1 MIEFGE
7 VDGIKPSGEE
17 IPMKKKLLAIGLTTV
32 CVLSVLVTAGHRSA
46 FGGDSIT
53 VQQVEAFA
61 YVCLQQK
68 GPFDKIQ
75 EAVGS
80 LIQEMQAQN
89 VVPGGPL
96 MGVYFNSPDQVKPED
111 LQWEIGFPV
120 TSQALI
126 QPPLQKK
133 EWNFIQV
140 VVSLHQGPY
149 EKTGETIQKMM
160 EWMEANDYAPAGPF
174 LERYMD
180 MNPEE
185 LKPEELKTEVWIP
198 CQKKTS

>member
-1 MIEFGE
+1 
-7 VDGIKPSGEE
+7 
-17 IPMKKKLLAIGLTTV
+17 MKKRLLAIGLASV
-32 CVLSVLVTAGHRSA
+32 CVLSILVSAERRAA
-46 FGGDSIT
+46 FGGDAIT

-61 YVCLQQK
+61 YVYLQQK

-75 EAVGS
+75 EAIGS
-80 LIQEMQAQN
+80 LIQEMKAQN
-89 VVPGGPL
+89 VVPGGAL
-96 MGVYFNSPDQVKPED
+96 IGIYFNSPDQVKPED

-160 EWMEANDYAPAGPF
+160 EWMEANGYAPAGPF
-174 LERYMD
+174 LERYLD

-198 CQKKTS
+198 CQKKSG

>member
-1 MIEFGE
+1 MIKHSSAI
-7 VDGIKPSGEE
+7 V
-17 IPMKKKLLAIGLTTV
+17 LAAV
-32 CVLSVLVTAGHRSA
+32 CVLSIAVSAGHRATLSSE
-46 FGGDSIT
+46 SIT

-61 YVCLQQK
+61 YVCTQQK

-75 EAVGS
+75 EAIGG
-80 LIQEMQAQN
+80 LMQEMRAQN
-89 VVPGGPL
+89 VIPAGP
-96 MGVYFNSPDQVKPED
+96 MIGIYFNSPAQVKPED

-120 TSQALI
+120 TSQALV
-126 QPPLQKK
+126 QPPLEKK
-133 EWNFIQV
+133 EWNFTQV

-149 EKTGETIQKMM
+149 EKTGETIQKMI
-160 EWMEANDYAPAGPF
+160 EWMEANGYVPAGPF

-198 CQKKTS
+198 CQKKTG

>member
-1 MIEFGE
+1 MIEFDNA
-7 VDGIKPSGEE
+7 DGIKSSREE
-17 IPMKKKLLAIGLTTV
+17 IPMRKNPLAFGSAIF
-32 CVLSVLVTAGHRSA
+32 CVLSVLISADDRGA
-46 FGGDSIT
+46 FGSDSIT

-75 EAVGS
+75 EAIGS
-80 LIQEMQAQN
+80 LLQEMQAQN
-89 VVPGGPL
+89 VVPAGPL

-133 EWNFIQV
+133 EWNFTQV
-140 VVSLHQGPY
+140 VVSMHQGPY

-160 EWMEANDYAPAGPF
+160 EWMEANGYAPAGPF

-185 LKPEELKTEVWIP
+185 LKPEDLKTEVWIP
-198 CQKKTS
+198 CQKKTG

>member
-1 MIEFGE
+1 MIEFHKT
-7 VDGIKPSGEE
+7 DGVKPSGEE
-17 IPMKKKLLAIGLTTV
+17 IPMKKYLLAIGLAAV
-32 CVLSVLVTAGHRSA
+32 CVLSIGVSANHRGA

-68 GPFDKIQ
+68 GPFDKMQ
-75 EAVGS
+75 EAIGS
-80 LIQEMQAQN
+80 LIQEMRAQN
-89 VVPGGPL
+89 VVPGGP
-96 MGVYFNSPDQVKPED
+96 MIGVYFNSPAQVKPED

-126 QPPLQKK
+126 QPPLEKK
-133 EWNFIQV
+133 EWNFTQV

-149 EKTGETIQKMM
+149 EKAGETIQKMM
-160 EWMEANDYAPAGPF
+160 EWMEANGYFPAGPF

-198 CQKKTS
+198 CQKKSG

>member
-1 MIEFGE
+1 
-7 VDGIKPSGEE
+7 
-17 IPMKKKLLAIGLTTV
+17 MKKRLLAIGLASV
-32 CVLSVLVTAGHRSA
+32 CVLSILVSTERRAA
-46 FGGDSIT
+46 FGGEAIT

-75 EAVGS
+75 EAIGS

-89 VVPGGPL
+89 VVPAGPL
-96 MGVYFNSPDQVKPED
+96 MGIYFNSPDQVKPED

-133 EWNFIQV
+133 EWNLTQV
-140 VVSLHQGPY
+140 VVSMHQGPY

-160 EWMEANDYAPAGPF
+160 EWMEANGYAPAGPF

-198 CQKKTS
+198 CQKKTE

>member
-1 MIEFGE
+1 
-7 VDGIKPSGEE
+7 
-17 IPMKKKLLAIGLTTV
+17 MKKYLLAIGMVTV
-32 CVLSVLVTAGHRSA
+32 CVLSGLVTAGHRSA
-46 FGGDSIT
+46 FGSNAIT

-75 EAVGS
+75 EAIGS

-89 VVPGGPL
+89 VVPAGALIGI
-96 MGVYFNSPDQVKPED
+96 YFNSPDQVKPED
-111 LQWEIGFPV
+111 LLWEIGFPV

-133 EWNFIQV
+133 EWNFTQV

-149 EKTGETIQKMM
+149 EKIGETIQKMM
-160 EWMEANDYAPAGPF
+160 EWMEANGYAPAGPF

-198 CQKKTS
+198 CQKKTG